1 MVAGSIGVRAS
12 DTRVQSLCVVSAL
25 VFALVM
31 AAGILA
37 FGFKHPT
44 QATLEGTEVIAL
56 KQLQL
61 RAKDYIALQPADTV
75 PVLEGLGKPPQS
87 EEGCHE

>member
-1 MVAGSIGVRAS
+1 MAGNQEQLFLFEPEIERLFILEVY
-12 DTRVQSLCVVSAL
+12 D
-25 VFALVM
+25 